1 MNWTRAPRGRVVLAG
16 VLTGALAVATAL
28 VSGAAPAAST
38 PAGAVA
44 YACALP
50 TGTAAVSLTLA
61 ARFPRT
67 GVAGGALRPADVAV
81 TIPAGALASL
91 PAGGPVGVSGT
102 LAVTVTGRRSP
113 SELAWAGLAAPP
125 LTLPVTGP
133 LRITP
138 SAPLPPLRP
147 AARGVLTVAAGPLT
161 LTFRYPPSSPSPS
174 PAPSLSP
181 PASPAPSLTPSLS
194 PSPSPTTAPSAVTV
208 TCTPEPGQGTTLATI
223 TIASAK
229 HKKKTCPA
237 QPKGGLKMNRR
248 FPIPKPPRG
257 SAILHPPPEV
267 ACAYIVGYSDVH
279 KLKEAAL
286 VGPGLS
292 SLTIAIREV
301 FKNKHPNYFQE
312 DSAGQLNYR
321 ACRTC
326 KVVHGLPP
334 ARATFLAFGFMPVQA
349 TMQLTEIGTMNVI
362 TIGKTF
368 SLHTNTIWS
377 LMALRVYDVKVNG
390 RPLPVGRS
398 CRPVHP
404 ILTVLVGRAHSRPP
418 YSLLGGGPL
427 TGTIDI
433 PRFTGC
439 GVSENLDPI
448 LNATVAGPGNFVELT
463 QGHACFV
470 LGGTGCPPKVRK
482 PVH

>member
-1 MNWTRAPRGRVVLAG
+1 MNWTRTLRDRALLAG
-16 VLTGALAVATAL
+16 VLTGVLAAATAL

-38 PAGAVA
+38 PAGALA

-50 TGTAAVSLTLA
+50 TGTASVPLTLT
-61 ARFPRT
+61 ARFPRAEA
-67 GVAGGALRPADVAV
+67 AGGTLHPAGVAV

-91 PAGGPVGVSGT
+91 PPGSPVALSGT
-102 LAVTVTGRRSP
+102 LTVTVTGRRS
-113 SELAWAGLAAPP
+113 SSVLAWADLAAPAV
-125 LTLPVTGP
+125 TMPVAGP

-138 SAPLPPLRP
+138 SGPLPPLRS
-147 AARGVLTVAAGPLT
+147 AAPGVLTVAAGALT
-161 LTFRYPPSSPSPS
+161 LTFRYPPGSPSPSPTPSPSLSPSGSTSPS

-181 PASPAPSLTPSLS
+181 
-194 PSPSPTTAPSAVTV
+194 TTAPSVLTV
-208 TCTPEPGQGTTLATI
+208 TCAPEPGQDTTLATI
-223 TIASAK
+223 TVASAK
-229 HKKKTCPA
+229 HKRKTCPA

-248 FPIPKPPRG
+248 FPIPKPPHG
-257 SAILHPPPEV
+257 SKILHPPPQV
-267 ACAYIVGYSDVH
+267 ACAYIVGYSDVR
-279 KLKEAAL
+279 KLNEAAL
-286 VGPGLS
+286 IGPGLS
-292 SLTIAIREV
+292 SLTIAIREAY
-301 FKNKHPNYFQE
+301 KSSHPNYFQE

-326 KVVHGLPP
+326 TVVHGLPP
-334 ARATFLAFGFMPVQA
+334 AHATFLAFGFMPVEA

-362 TIGKTF
+362 
-368 SLHTNTIWS
+368 SLGTSYALHNNTIWS
-377 LMALRVYDVKVNG
+377 LMALRVYDVRVNG

-398 CRPVHP
+398 CRPIHP

-427 TGTIDI
+427 TGRIDI

-439 GVSENLDPI
+439 GVGENLDPI

-463 QGHACFV
+463 QGHTCFV
-470 LGGTGCPPKVRK
+470 LGGAGCPPKVRK